1 MKYDFSNNPDSFF
14 RKWKLKLSRLP
25 QHHRN
30 AGQKWTQHW
39 ILYLKNHLNFLC
51 WAKLKINVDPN
62 SFFQKP
68 KAPGVSWSPHQWSK
82 LSDEVS
88 WCDNIHRW
96 QTQNALH
103 VKGCQHWG
111 GYKVPIFRSFEAHF
125 DLCKWLTMNGNFGKL
140 ELNWLKVLNWCQL
153 YHDKIVH
160 VTYIWVKQS
169 TSDLW
174 LCHNCYMSHLKSAT
188 TSTVFV
194 PPIVNQK
201 FWKYWRC

>member
-1 MKYDFSNNPDSFF
+1 MIQVIRWSLLVWQHPSMADTKRSTCQ
-14 RKWKLKLSRLP
+14 RLP
-25 QHHRN
+25 ALRRPQ
-30 AGQKWTQHW
+30 GT
-39 ILYLKNHLNFLC
+39 Y
-51 WAKLKINVDPN
+51 
-62 SFFQKP
+62 FQVFQ
-68 KAPGVSWSPHQWSK
+68 GS
-82 LSDEVS
+82 
-88 WCDNIHRW
+88 
-96 QTQNALH
+96 
-103 VKGCQHWG
+103 
-111 GYKVPIFRSFEAHF
+111 F

-201 FWKYWRC
+201 FWKYWRCKRRKLVFINRVKIRDFCYCWKILSVFKGSSLFICRLQNTRLLKLCLFVEAYSDPKTNESHQ